1 MVQKLSHHDTMI
13 PLLFADVGFDFWSDI
28 RIGGTV
34 DIMIPPYK
42 EGFPNVLRYNSD
54 QNYLL

>member
-1 MVQKLSHHDTMI
+1 MI